1 MYFQVFFINSSR
13 MIKFRLFPQKQAVNV
28 GASEGG
34 AKKIKAKAP
43 KWLHPRWWQVPSAR
57 PKPPVH
63 QNHPVWGRG
72 GGGAADLG
80 HFQPFSV
87 SRGCWGAVAL
97 VGGVLGPPK
106 WPRGMVTPPPTPSPP
121 SRCGAMRE
129 TMVFTDKWEKNG
141 CLYCFYPKRWLTGLG
156 GLCLA
161 GVFSRP
167 PGRRP
172 HPLLLRL
179 QL

>member
-1 MYFQVFFINSSR
+1 MYFQVFSINSSR
-13 MIKFRLFPQKQAVNV
+13 MIKFRLFPPKQAVSV

-63 QNHPVWGRG
+63 QNRPVWGRG

-87 SRGCWGAVAL
+87 SRGCWGAVAP

-106 WPRGMVTPPPTPSPP
+106 WPRGMVTPSQPRHPPPGVE
-121 SRCGAMRE
+121 RCEKRWFLWINGE
-129 TMVFTDKWEKNG
+129 KKGVFTA
-141 CLYCFYPKRWLTGLG
+141 FTPKG
-156 GLCLA
+156 G
-161 GVFSRP
+161 
-167 PGRRP
+167 
-172 HPLLLRL
+172 
-179 QL
+179 